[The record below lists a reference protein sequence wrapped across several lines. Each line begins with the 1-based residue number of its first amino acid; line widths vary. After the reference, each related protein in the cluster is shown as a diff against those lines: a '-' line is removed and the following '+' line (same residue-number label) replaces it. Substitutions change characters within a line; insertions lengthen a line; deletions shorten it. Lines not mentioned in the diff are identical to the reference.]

1 MVVCMSQS
9 RRKFTSEFKAEVVA
23 LCRAGDRS
31 IAQIARDLGLE
42 ESSIHR
48 WLKKAN
54 SGTRGG
60 SATAAGALS
69 SNEREGL
76 LRLRK
81 ENARLQMEHEI
92 LNKATAFFA
101 RENG

>member
-1 MVVCMSQS
+1 MSQS

-31 IAQIARDLGLE
+31 IAQVARDLGLE

-48 WLKKAN
+48 WIKKAN
-54 SGTRGG
+54 GGQRGS
-60 SATAAGALS
+60 SATASGPLS
-69 SNEREGL
+69 SNEREEL
-76 LRLRK
+76 IRLRK
-81 ENARLQMEHEI
+81 ENTRLQMEREI
-92 LNKATAFFA
+92 LKKAAAFFA

>member
-1 MVVCMSQS
+1 MSKP

-48 WLKKAN
+48 WIKKAN
-54 SGTRGG
+54 AGQRGSSVTSSGP
-60 SATAAGALS
+60 LS
-69 SNEREGL
+69 SNERDEL
-76 LRLRK
+76 NRLRK
-81 ENARLQMEHEI
+81 ENARLQMEREI
-92 LNKATAFFA
+92 LKKAAAFFA